1 MMMHLHLLFFCGLFC
16 AALPPAVFS
25 RAPTGDSSWKH
36 RPSVHHV
43 EDQKHFYGSRISTR
57 QTDERFTSSYSRQ
70 PPELT
75 ARGYLRSP
83 TQDSA
88 DLIIKRHSDAV
99 FTDNYSRFRKQMA
112 ARKFLK
118 SMLQGNRKFSR

>member
-1 MMMHLHLLFFCGLFC
+1 CFNKIIFISLKF
-16 AALPPAVFS
+16 VF
-25 RAPTGDSSWKH
+25 RAPTGNSSWKH

-43 EDQKHFYGSRISTR
+43 EDQKHFYGSRRSTH
-57 QTDERFTSSYSRQ
+57 QTDGRFTSSYSRQ
-70 PPELT
+70 PTELT
-75 ARGYLRSP
+75 ARGYLQPP
-83 TQDSA
+83 TRDSA

-118 SMLQGNRKFSR
+118 SVLQGNRKFSR